1 MAAQSGKK
9 GIRAGTYGIWWRWR
23 QRNRRQ
29 IKPNG
34 GPDCRITRDG
44 GLSLSSMTQ
53 LSEFLSLL
61 KSQNA
66 LVSPGVAPNAIT
78 LVNTS
83 LQQMRAAI
91 LPQFMIDLYTQ
102 CGAINLGSGYIFGP
116 QNVSRGIKHPIPD
129 IVTINSELIGIPQ
142 MHAKTLFG
150 RNDLFW
156 FAFDSFGTC
165 YMLGNTNLDILRKYD
180 DPYRAMTDCLVA
192 GKF

>member
-1 MAAQSGKK
+1 
-9 GIRAGTYGIWWRWR
+9 
-23 QRNRRQ
+23 
-29 IKPNG
+29 
-34 GPDCRITRDG
+34 
-44 GLSLSSMTQ
+44 MTQ

-129 IVTINSELIGIPQ
+129 IVTINSELISIPQ

-156 FAFDSFGTC
+156 FVFDSFCTC